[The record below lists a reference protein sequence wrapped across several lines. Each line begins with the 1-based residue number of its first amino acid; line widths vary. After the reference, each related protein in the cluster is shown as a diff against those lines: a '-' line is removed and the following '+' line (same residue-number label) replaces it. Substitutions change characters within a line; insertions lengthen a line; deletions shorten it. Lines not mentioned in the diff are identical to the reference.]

1 MTAAD
6 RQMLLFTDLP
16 IPTAPTASPSR
27 RRVLAAVAAAFL
39 GEQLAFRFTLR
50 ELERDDQPEPGP
62 VHRLVK
68 AADAEPLKVI
78 PVASIFGLAD
88 TFKALKRGR
97 FGARAQP
104 RDTPAPAVGEPAPY
118 RVERS
123 YADGVHRVIRQR
135 PEETA
140 EWQEKERARR
150 AKQRPPKPTRKAKT
164 RSKKLLE
171 LIGEPDD

>member
-1 MTAAD
+1 MTAAE

-16 IPTAPTASPSR
+16 TPPAPTASPSR

-39 GEQLAFRFTLR
+39 GEQLAFRFVLR
-50 ELERDDQPEPGP
+50 DLERDDVPEPGP
-62 VHRLVK
+62 VHRVVK

-88 TFKALKRGR
+88 TYKALKRGR
-97 FGARAQP
+97 FGAGLG
-104 RDTPAPAVGEPAPY
+104 DKEEAPKEPAPY

-123 YADGVHRVIRQR
+123 WADGVHRVIRQR
-135 PEETA
+135 PEETV

>member
-1 MTAAD
+1 MTPAD

-16 IPTAPTASPSR
+16 TAPAPTASPSR
-27 RRVLAAVAAAFL
+27 RRALAAVAAAFL
-39 GEQLAFRFTLR
+39 GEQLAFRFVLR
-50 ELERDDQPEPGP
+50 DLERDDIPEPGP
-62 VHRLVK
+62 VHRIVK

-78 PVASIFGLAD
+78 PVSSIFGLGA
-88 TFKALKRGR
+88 TFKALQRGR
-97 FGARAQP
+97 FGAGQV
-104 RDTPAPAVGEPAPY
+104 DEDAPPKEPAPY

-123 YADGVHRVIRQR
+123 WADGVHRVIRQR
-135 PEETA
+135 PEETP

-171 LIGEPDD
+171 LIGDPDD